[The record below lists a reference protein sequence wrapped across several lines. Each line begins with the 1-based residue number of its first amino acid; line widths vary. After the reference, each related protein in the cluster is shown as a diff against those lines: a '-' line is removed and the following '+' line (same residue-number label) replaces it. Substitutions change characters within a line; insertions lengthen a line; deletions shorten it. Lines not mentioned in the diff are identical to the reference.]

1 MDASVG
7 ANAGEVSAVQV
18 NANVTCK
25 DSLAAGAAYMSISN
39 QYGLERLQDK
49 YGEMVVS
56 EMMSLATPYVPS
68 YETAPPRSV
77 LGFQC
82 IATHTRGGKRPPCRT
97 SLE

>member
-49 YGEMVVS
+49 
-56 EMMSLATPYVPS
+56 
-68 YETAPPRSV
+68 
-77 LGFQC
+77 
-82 IATHTRGGKRPPCRT
+82 
-97 SLE
+97 